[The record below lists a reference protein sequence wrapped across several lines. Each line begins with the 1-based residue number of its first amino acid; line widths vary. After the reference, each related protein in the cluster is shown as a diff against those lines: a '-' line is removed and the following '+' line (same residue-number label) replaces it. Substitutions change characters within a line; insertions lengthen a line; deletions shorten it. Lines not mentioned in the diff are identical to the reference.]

1 MQDTIFALSSG
12 NLPSGIAV
20 IRISG
25 PCARFVCETVLGG
38 LPRPREMALRDIC
51 SQEGDILDRGL
62 IFWQPAPRSF
72 TGENCVEIHAHGGR
86 AVVAAI
92 LNVLGGIPGLRFAEA
107 GEFTRRAFINGKLDL
122 AQAEGLADLISA
134 ETEAQRRLAKANADG
149 RQGVLYRNWRDR
161 LLRARAMIEAEL
173 DFADEGD
180 VPDTVSASIWS
191 DLDAL
196 AGEIAAHCAGFH
208 RAEIVRD
215 GLDVVILGAPNA
227 GKSSLLNALARRDVA
242 IVSSQAGTTRDLIEV
257 SLDLEGYKVRITD
270 TAGIRDAGDEVEQE
284 GVVRA
289 LRRAREAD
297 LVLFL
302 ADVTEA
308 EVIGPPEGLR
318 DVRFIG
324 SKADLAHHGGRRYD
338 LEVSVSSG
346 TGLNELL
353 TMLAVAVKSMAPA
366 KEILPSRLR
375 HVELLTRSVGHIHS
389 ALAEKPPELRAEEL
403 RLASDA
409 LGGITGEIAV
419 EDLLG
424 SIFSTFCI
432 GK

>member
-1 MQDTIFALSSG
+1 MSGWMQDTIFALSSG

-25 PCARFVCETVLGG
+25 PRARFVCETVLGG
-38 LPRPREMALRDIC
+38 LPRPREMALRDIR
-51 SQEGDILDRGL
+51 SQEGDIVDRGL

-149 RQGVLYRNWRDR
+149 RQGVLCRNWRDR

-208 RAEIVRD
+208 R
-215 GLDVVILGAPNA
+215 
-227 GKSSLLNALARRDVA
+227 
-242 IVSSQAGTTRDLIEV
+242 
-257 SLDLEGYKVRITD
+257 
-270 TAGIRDAGDEVEQE
+270 
-284 GVVRA
+284 
-289 LRRAREAD
+289 
-297 LVLFL
+297 
-302 ADVTEA
+302 
-308 EVIGPPEGLR
+308 
-318 DVRFIG
+318 
-324 SKADLAHHGGRRYD
+324 
-338 LEVSVSSG
+338 
-346 TGLNELL
+346 
-353 TMLAVAVKSMAPA
+353 
-366 KEILPSRLR
+366 
-375 HVELLTRSVGHIHS
+375 
-389 ALAEKPPELRAEEL
+389 
-403 RLASDA
+403 
-409 LGGITGEIAV
+409 
-419 EDLLG
+419 
-424 SIFSTFCI
+424 
-432 GK
+432 